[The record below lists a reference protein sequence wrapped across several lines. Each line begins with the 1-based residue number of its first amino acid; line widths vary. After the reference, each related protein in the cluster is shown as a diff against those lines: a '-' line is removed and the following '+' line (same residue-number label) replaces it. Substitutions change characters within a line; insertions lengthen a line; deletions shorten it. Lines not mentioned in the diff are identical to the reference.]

1 MELSLRRKGNG
12 RGDPLQARV
21 GGPEWRGATGR
32 GVALDFQGAHRLATK
47 QHRVEKREGG
57 RNLVH
62 MWRGNKQGRGGGGA
76 SLATGHVV
84 EGRVGAGWPL
94 PAANHGYRF
103 RERVK
108 VVCQSVGVCR
118 MGIGRSL
125 ALAGSQGGGHH
136 VVLLGTCTML
146 GL

>member
-1 MELSLRRKGNG
+1 
-12 RGDPLQARV
+12 LQARV

-47 QHRVEKREGG
+47 QH
-57 RNLVH
+57 H

-94 PAANHGYRF
+94 PAANHGYNHGYRF

-108 VVCQSVGVCR
+108 VVCQSVG
-118 MGIGRSL
+118 
-125 ALAGSQGGGHH
+125 AGSGSRGGEGDNHR
-136 VVLLGTCTML
+136 
-146 GL
+146 